1 MVNKVAILRFL
12 IIALLSVVSVTSYA
26 YDHTPKNCCN
36 YLARPSG
43 IKIQPFLESCFATGE
58 TARGAIPYFDCQS
71 YVLGVIDASR
81 NVKSSASKS
90 RGLCLPSE
98 ITTKDVI
105 DLIWDKYPNWDVPAH
120 RKASAV
126 ILEVLGEKYPCK
138 K

>member
-58 TARGAIPYFDCQS
+58 TASSLSDLKNIALQ
-71 YVLGVIDASR
+71 VL
-81 NVKSSASKS
+81 NM
-90 RGLCLPSE
+90 L
-98 ITTKDVI
+98 
-105 DLIWDKYPNWDVPAH
+105 
-120 RKASAV
+120 
-126 ILEVLGEKYPCK
+126 
-138 K
+138 